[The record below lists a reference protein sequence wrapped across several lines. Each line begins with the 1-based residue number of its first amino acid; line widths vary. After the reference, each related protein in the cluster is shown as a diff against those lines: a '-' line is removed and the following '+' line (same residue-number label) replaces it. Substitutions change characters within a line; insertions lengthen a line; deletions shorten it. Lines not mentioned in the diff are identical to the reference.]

1 MQSNTFEGAGPK
13 LSMDDLKNLERKLE
27 VALPSSFIDFY
38 LRFNGGQPTLDW
50 VPGSLRL
57 EPTIVQEFYSIN
69 PLGSSQ
75 ESEDIYSHYERL
87 VKKSLI
93 SKNTLP
99 FAVDPGGNFYA
110 LDLISKK
117 ITYIITEGQF
127 QKREISK
134 SFSEFIQSLTDEDS
148 AYG

>member
-50 VPGSLRL
+50 VPGSLRW

-99 FAVDPGGNFYA
+99 SP
-110 LDLISKK
+110 LIPEETSTHS
-117 ITYIITEGQF
+117 I
-127 QKREISK
+127 
-134 SFSEFIQSLTDEDS
+134 
-148 AYG
+148 